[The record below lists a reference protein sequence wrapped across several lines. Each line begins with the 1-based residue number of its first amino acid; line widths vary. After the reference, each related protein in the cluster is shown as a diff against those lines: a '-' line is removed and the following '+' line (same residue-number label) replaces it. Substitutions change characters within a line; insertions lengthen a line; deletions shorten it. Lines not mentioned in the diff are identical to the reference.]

1 MDKYCTI
8 VQLLKLSNK
17 FKETEHGIP
26 SHRKSVLRYLYFAPC
41 LSHLATLAAT
51 GSLVL
56 LAASGLAADAHPPP
70 AHPPLARLARDP
82 FDAPAAW
89 AEFTE
94 LLRLKYGYFTRP
106 GIDGE
111 AILAYFEPQAK
122 AAASKEAFREVLQ
135 LVAHNFADPH
145 FVVGPLDAQDYN
157 VIPTSS
163 DLYARYRAPGFEVAD
178 VRRDSD
184 AQQQGIVPGAE
195 IISIDGQTPEAAIA
209 AAMGRPLAALTAP
222 QINAGLNIALAGRR
236 QHSRQLTLA
245 VASGRRDYTLRSPG
259 EQAERVRAAPPL
271 RVEQR
276 GEAAIIRLYNSLGN
290 NETIAAFRAALLEVQ
305 AAKVLV
311 LDLRNTPSGGNTTVA
326 RGIMGHFVQQE
337 RPYQVHVVPSE
348 ARRYGV
354 PRKFVEYVL
363 PIAPYYP
370 GRLVV
375 LGGHWT
381 GSMGEGLLVG
391 FHALGIR
398 TAGSGLADL
407 LGALFNERLALS
419 EAKVDL
425 GEEQLF
431 QVNGQPREDFVPVLF
446 REASEGQT
454 GNDPLLEQAIRAA
467 R

>member
-1 MDKYCTI
+1 MPTA
-8 VQLLKLSNK
+8 
-17 FKETEHGIP
+17 P
-26 SHRKSVLRYLYFAPC
+26 LRARLPRS

-56 LAASGLAADAHPPP
+56 LAASGLAADASPPP
-70 AHPPLARLARDP
+70 AHPPLAQLARDP

-94 LLRLKYGYFTRP
+94 LLRLNYAYLTRP

-111 AILAYFEPQAK
+111 AILAYFEPRAK

-145 FVVGPLDAQDYN
+145 FIVGPLDLQDYN
-157 VIPTSS
+157 VVPTST
-163 DLYARYRAPGFEVAD
+163 DLCARYRAPRFELVD

-184 AQQQGIVPGAE
+184 AQAQGIAPGAE
-195 IISIDGQTPEAAIA
+195 ISSINGQTPQAAVEAV
-209 AAMGRPLAALTAP
+209 MGRPLAQLTAP
-222 QINAGLNIALAGRR
+222 QLDAGITIALAGLR
-236 QHSRQLTLA
+236 QQPRQLTLA
-245 VASGRRDYTLRSPG
+245 TAGGPRTYTLRSPG
-259 EQAERVRAAPPL
+259 EQSTQLQTAPPL
-271 RVEQR
+271 SIERR
-276 GEAAIIRLYNSLGN
+276 GAAAIIRLNNSLGR
-290 NETIAAFRAALLEVQ
+290 NETITSFRAALLDVQ

-311 LDLRNTPSGGNTTVA
+311 LDFRNTPSGGNTTVA
-326 RGIMGHFVQQE
+326 RGIMGHFVRREQ
-337 RPYQVHVVPSE
+337 PYQVHVVPSE
-348 ARRYGV
+348 MRRYGV

-370 GRLVV
+370 GRVVV

-391 FHALGIR
+391 FHALGVR

-407 LGALFNERLALS
+407 LGALFNEHLDLS
-419 EAKVDL
+419 DAKIDL
-425 GEEQLF
+425 GEEQLL
-431 QVNGQPREDFVPVLF
+431 QVNGQPREDFVPDIF
-446 REASEGQT
+446 REACEGRV
-454 GNDPLLEQAIRAA
+454 GDDPLLEQVIRAA